1 MLQTRH
7 SSFGRITETIR
18 YEVIKFLKKGSSN
31 KGRCKLPRGRKKRAS
46 VLWVVVISTT
56 WTKVIDTTK

>member
-1 MLQTRH
+1 MH
-7 SSFGRITETIR
+7 SEELPRKIG
-18 YEVIKFLKKGSSN
+18 YEVMEEFSKKGSSN

-56 WTKVIDTTK
+56 RTKVIDTTK